1 MTEILLIHDISD
13 VAAVDRLADE
23 ITKAGVTVAKL
34 STMPIDFGL
43 IAAARAVVVV
53 WSPRSAGSDVVR
65 AWAQAADGEG
75 KLITLRTHDLD
86 PAQIAAPFRRL
97 ASPPV
102 DAWDAIGEAISAMFE
117 APAGDGRAKAQEAS
131 ANKPQAAGGATAVP
145 AQEVGH
151 AIDMPA
157 PVAIAEAA
165 PMAQAATAVAPAAAP
180 PPMPAA
186 ASPPPAPVAAPPSPF
201 HQREGIGAAASA
213 PSWRPEGVGAA
224 SDGPSILDKAWRLE
238 RDLGG
243 EHGGTSIRFGK
254 PAAPKMLATPPPS
267 LSVYDL
273 QQARGAA
280 TPASPEIA
288 PGASADVD
296 TVDCSVFAPPAAQ
309 QGTRVMVQVYLHRI
323 EQAERAQFLATM
335 MDDSAKLRGVETLH
349 VPIPRRTWV
358 HVELDGRGLKVSENV
373 CKLYWN
379 GEPTVASFEVDVP
392 VGFDA
397 GACHPV
403 VRLLVDGEPAGRILF
418 QMRIEAPTR
427 NADPLPAPELGG
439 ARARNYQNAFL
450 SYASKDR
457 AEVLKRAQ
465 AFQAAKLTFF
475 QDVLSLEP
483 GQRYADEILR
493 RIDGSDLF
501 VVFWSR
507 NAMRSEWVQKEIDK
521 ALACQRASPDGL
533 PDIVPIMLEPLA
545 KAPPP
550 PALAHLHMNA
560 PINTLIAA
568 EQTSLTQRIRK
579 WLLG

>member
-13 VAAVDRLADE
+13 TAAVDRLADE

-43 IAAARAVVVV
+43 IAAARTVVVV

-65 AWAQAADGEG
+65 AWAQAAADDG

-86 PAQIAAPFRRL
+86 PAQIPARFRHL

-117 APAGDGRAKAQEAS
+117 APAGKARPE
-131 ANKPQAAGGATAVP
+131 PQ
-145 AQEVGH
+145 
-151 AIDMPA
+151 DMPA
-157 PVAIAEAA
+157 ALAEEIGH
-165 PMAQAATAVAPAAAP
+165 AVNMPAPAAVA
-180 PPMPAA
+180 AA
-186 ASPPPAPVAAPPSPF
+186 ASVIAPAPPAAPAPVAAPPSPF
-201 HQREGIGAAASA
+201 HQREGIGAAAPA
-213 PSWRPEGVGAA
+213 PAWRPEGIGAA
-224 SDGPSILDKAWRLE
+224 SDGPSPLHEKAWRLE

-254 PAAPKMLATPPPS
+254 PAASKMLATPPPS
-267 LSVYDL
+267 LSVHDL

-296 TVDCSVFAPPAAQ
+296 TVDCSVFAPPAAR

-323 EQAERAQFLATM
+323 EQAERAQFLAMM
-335 MDDSAKLRGVETLH
+335 MDDSARLRGVETLH
-349 VPIPRRTWV
+349 IPIPRRTWV
-358 HVELDGRGLKVSENV
+358 HVDLDGRGLKVPE
-373 CKLYWN
+373 KTHQLYWH
-379 GEPTVASFEVDVP
+379 GEPTVASFEVEVP

-403 VRLLVDGEPAGRILF
+403 VRLLVDGEPVGRILF

-427 NADPLPAPELGG
+427 DVGPLPAPELGG
-439 ARARNYQNAFL
+439 ARARSYQNAFL

-475 QDVLSLEP
+475 QDILSLEP

-493 RIDGSDLF
+493 RIDGTDLF

-507 NAMRSEWVQKEIDK
+507 NAMRSEWVQKEIDR

-545 KAPPP
+545 TAPPP

>member
-86 PAQIAAPFRRL
+86 PAQIPGPFGQFHTPL
-97 ASPPV
+97 V
-102 DAWDAIGEAISAMFE
+102 DDWDGIGEAISAKFE
-117 APAGDGRAKAQEAS
+117 APGGKDRREAQATSAS
-131 ANKPQAAGGATAVP
+131 SPQAAGGAAAVP
-145 AQEVGH
+145 AQEIGH
-151 AIDMPA
+151 TINMPA
-157 PVAIAEAA
+157 PVAVAAAASVIAPTPPAA
-165 PMAQAATAVAPAAAP
+165 PA
-180 PPMPAA
+180 PMPAA

-213 PSWRPEGVGAA
+213 PSRRPEGVGAA

-243 EHGGTSIRFGK
+243 EHGGTSVRFGK

-358 HVELDGRGLKVSENV
+358 HVELDGRGLKVSEKV

-427 NADPLPAPELGG
+427 NAGPLPAPELGG

>member
-1 MTEILLIHDISD
+1 MTEILLIHDVSD
-13 VAAVDRLADE
+13 AAAVDRLAVE
-23 ITKAGVTVAKL
+23 IGKAGVTVEKVA
-34 STMPIDFGL
+34 TVPIDFGL

-65 AWAQAADGEG
+65 AWAEAAANEG

-97 ASPPV
+97 ASPLV
-102 DAWDAIGEAISAMFE
+102 DAWDEIGEAISAMFE
-117 APAGDGRAKAQEAS
+117 TPAGDGRAKAQAAS

-145 AQEVGH
+145 AQEIGL
-151 AIDMPA
+151 AINVPPPA
-157 PVAIAEAA
+157 PVAAPIAK
-165 PMAQAATAVAPAAAP
+165 AATAVAPAAAP
-180 PPMPAA
+180 APMPAA
-186 ASPPPAPVAAPPSPF
+186 ASPPPAPVAALPSPF

-224 SDGPSILDKAWRLE
+224 SDDPSILDKAWRLE

-267 LSVYDL
+267 LNVYDL

-280 TPASPEIA
+280 TPSHPSPVPDA
-288 PGASADVD
+288 TADVD
-296 TVDCSVFAPPAAQ
+296 DVDCSVFAPPAAR

-323 EQAERAQFLATM
+323 EQAERAQFLAEM

-358 HVELDGRGLKVSENV
+358 HVELDGRGLKVSEKV

-379 GEPTVASFEVDVP
+379 GEPTVASFEVEVP
-392 VGFDA
+392 TGFVA

-418 QMRIEAPTR
+418 QMRIEAPSR
-427 NADPLPAPELGG
+427 DLNPLPAPELGG
-439 ARARNYQNAFL
+439 TGAKIYRNAFL
-450 SYASKDR
+450 SYASQDR

-475 QDVLSLEP
+475 QDILSLEP
-483 GQRYADEILR
+483 GQRYGEEIMR
-493 RIDGSDLF
+493 RIDGADLF

-550 PALAHLHMNA
+550 PALADLHMNA

>member
-13 VAAVDRLADE
+13 AAAVDRLADE
-23 ITKAGVTVAKL
+23 ITKAGVTVAKV
-34 STMPIDFGL
+34 STMPVDFGL

-53 WSPRSAGSDVVR
+53 WSPRSLGSDVVQ
-65 AWAQAADGEG
+65 AWAEAAADDG

-86 PAQIAAPFRRL
+86 PAQITAGFRHL
-97 ASPPV
+97 ASPLV

-117 APAGDGRAKAQEAS
+117 APAGDGSAKAQAVS
-131 ANKPQAAGGATAVP
+131 ANKPQAAERATAVP
-145 AQEVGH
+145 SQEIGH
-151 AIDMPA
+151 AINMPT

-165 PMAQAATAVAPAAAP
+165 PIAKAATAVAPAAAP
-180 PPMPAA
+180 APAPAA
-186 ASPPPAPVAAPPSPF
+186 AAPPPPAPMAAPSAPF
-201 HQREGIGAAASA
+201 HQREGIGAAAPA
-213 PSWRPEGVGAA
+213 PAWRPEGIGAA
-224 SDGPSILDKAWRLE
+224 SDGPSPLFEKAWRLE

-243 EHGGTSIRFGK
+243 EQGGTSVRFGR
-254 PAAPKMLATPPPS
+254 PALPKMQPPPS
-267 LSVYDL
+267 LNVHDL

-296 TVDCSVFAPPAAQ
+296 TVDCSVFAPPAAR

-323 EQAERAQFLATM
+323 EQAERAQFLAVM

-358 HVELDGRGLKVSENV
+358 HVELDGRGLKVSEKV

-379 GEPTVASFEVDVP
+379 GEPTVASFEVEVP

-418 QMRIEAPTR
+418 QMRIEAQTR
-427 NADPLPAPELGG
+427 DAGPLPAPELGG

-475 QDVLSLEP
+475 QDILSLEP
-483 GQRYADEILR
+483 GQRYGEEIMH
-493 RIDGSDLF
+493 RIDGADLF

>member
-1 MTEILLIHDISD
+1 MTEILLIHDVSD
-13 VAAVDRLADE
+13 AAAVDRLAVE
-23 ITKAGVTVAKL
+23 IGKAGVTVEKVA
-34 STMPIDFGL
+34 TVPIDFGL

-65 AWAQAADGEG
+65 AWAEAAANEG

-97 ASPPV
+97 ASPLV
-102 DAWDAIGEAISAMFE
+102 DAWDEIGEAISAMFE
-117 APAGDGRAKAQEAS
+117 TPAGDGRAKAQAAS

-145 AQEVGH
+145 AQEIGL
-151 AIDMPA
+151 AIN
-157 PVAIAEAA
+157 V
-165 PMAQAATAVAPAAAP
+165 
-180 PPMPAA
+180 
-186 ASPPPAPVAAPPSPF
+186 PPPAPVAALPSPF

-224 SDGPSILDKAWRLE
+224 SDDPSILDKAWRLE

-267 LSVYDL
+267 LNVYDL

-296 TVDCSVFAPPAAQ
+296 TVDCSVFAPPAAR

-323 EQAERAQFLATM
+323 EQAERAQFLAEM

-358 HVELDGRGLKVSENV
+358 HVELDGRGLKVGEKV

-379 GEPTVASFEVDVP
+379 GEPTVASFEVEVP
-392 VGFDA
+392 TGFVA

-418 QMRIEAPTR
+418 QMRIEAPSR
-427 NADPLPAPELGG
+427 DLNPLPAPELGG
-439 ARARNYQNAFL
+439 TGAKIYRNAFL
-450 SYASKDR
+450 SYASQDR

-475 QDVLSLEP
+475 QDILSLEP
-483 GQRYADEILR
+483 GQRYGEEIMR
-493 RIDGSDLF
+493 RIDGADLF

-550 PALAHLHMNA
+550 PALADLHMNA